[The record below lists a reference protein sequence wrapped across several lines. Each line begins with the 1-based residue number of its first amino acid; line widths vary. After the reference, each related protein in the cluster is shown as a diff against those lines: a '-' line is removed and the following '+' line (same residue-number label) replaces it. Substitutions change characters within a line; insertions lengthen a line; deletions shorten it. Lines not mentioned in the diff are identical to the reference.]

1 MGDTFIEKFQV
12 VYVQFLHQYGHLFL
26 DTGKFLFRD
35 IAICVLVWF
44 GIMTAMNSSEFMGG
58 FRWGAFIKLLLLIA
72 TCKYL
77 IFNYGDFTGYFLN
90 FITDISTKIQVS
102 LGNSF
107 FGPLTDI
114 LNGVEK
120 PNPFNVV
127 LSMVYVVMY
136 FLIAVLKAVTFYV
149 IAFGF
154 LAEGVIVLLG
164 PLFIPF
170 LMVPKL
176 DFIFW
181 GWLKSFIQYGFYPIV
196 ANAFLYVVG
205 SFITS
210 QTIYQS
216 LSLSQL
222 MSSVVPV
229 LVIILVSIFSVFK
242 IPTLVN
248 HIFSGMSGAGSS
260 IIPFTGGK

>member
-1 MGDTFIEKFQV
+1 
-12 VYVQFLHQYGHLFL
+12 
-26 DTGKFLFRD
+26 
-35 IAICVLVWF
+35 
-44 GIMTAMNSSEFMGG
+44 MN
-58 FRWGAFIKLLLLIA
+58 
-72 TCKYL
+72 
-77 IFNYGDFTGYFLN
+77 
-90 FITDISTKIQVS
+90 
-102 LGNSF
+102 
-107 FGPLTDI
+107 
-114 LNGVEK
+114 
-120 PNPFNVV
+120 
-127 LSMVYVVMY
+127 
-136 FLIAVLKAVTFYV
+136 AVLKAVTFYV

-181 GWLKSFIQYGFYPIV
+181 GWLKAFIQYGFYPIV
-196 ANAFLYVVG
+196 ANAFLYVIG

-248 HIFSGMSGAGSS
+248 HIFSGISGAGSS

>member
-1 MGDTFIEKFQV
+1 MSFIEEFQHV
-12 VYVQFLHQYGHLFL
+12 FLQFLRDYGNFFLHQGQFL
-26 DTGKFLFRD
+26 YQA
-35 IAICVLVWF
+35 IAVSVLVWF
-44 GIMTAMNSSEFMGG
+44 GVMTAINSSEYMGG
-58 FRWGAFIKLLLLIA
+58 FKWGAFIKLLFLVA
-72 TCKYL
+72 TCRYL
-77 IFNYGDFTGYFLN
+77 LWNYNGFIHIFFN
-90 FITDISTKIQVS
+90 FVNDISGQLAS
-102 LGNSF
+102 GLANLF
-107 FGPLTDI
+107 FGPLTKI
-114 LNGVEK
+114 LNGMQK
-120 PNPFNVV
+120 PTNPFNLLLV
-127 LSMVYVVMY
+127 LVYVVMY
-136 FLIAVLKAVTFYV
+136 LLIAVLKAAAFYV

-181 GWLKSFIQYGFYPIV
+181 GWIKSFIQYGFYPIV
-196 ANAFLYVVG
+196 ANAFLYVIG

-210 QTIYQS
+210 QHIYQN
-216 LSLSQL
+216 LSLPEL
-222 MSSVVPV
+222 LSSGIAVVV
-229 LVIILVSIFSVFK
+229 LFLVSIFSVFK